1 MSTSRFAGVVPPLVT
16 PFAPDGALD
25 VASFERLIESQI
37 AAGVDGLFVLGSS
50 GEVGF
55 LTDAA
60 RSEVLREAVRIA
72 AGRVPVLAGVNDMS
86 TSRVVEQVRLAEFAG
101 VDAVVA
107 TVPFYVRP
115 SLEEIE
121 AHFRTVAASTAL
133 PVFAYDVPV
142 RVHVKLGHELLV
154 RLGLEGVLAGVKDS
168 SGDDVGFRR
177 LVAAN
182 RAAGSPLVLFTGHE
196 IVVDGALLA
205 GADGVVPGLG
215 NVDPAS
221 YVRLVAAARAGD
233 WAEAKR
239 LQDGLAS
246 LFEIVFQAQGVSGEA
261 AGLGAFKTA
270 LQALGVIESN
280 RMAHP
285 VPALEGEAVERIRA
299 IVEES
304 GLLVR

>member
-1 MSTSRFAGVVPPLVT
+1 MSKPSFSGVIPPIVT
-16 PFAPDGALD
+16 PFAEDGSLD

-37 AAGVDGLFVLGSS
+37 AAGVNGLFALGSS

-60 RSEVLREAVRIA
+60 RSTVLTEAVRIA

-86 TSRVVEQVRLAEFAG
+86 TARVIEQIRIAEFAG

-115 SLEEIE
+115 NVVEIE
-121 AHFRTVAASTAL
+121 SHFRALAAATGL
-133 PVFAYDVPV
+133 PIFAYDVPV
-142 RVHVKLGHELLV
+142 RVNLKLERDLLI
-154 RLGLEGVLAGVKDS
+154 RLGLDGVIAGVKDS

-182 RAAGSPLVLFTGHE
+182 EAAGRPLVLFTGHE

-221 YVRLVAAARAGD
+221 YVRLFEAAKAGD

-239 LQDGLAS
+239 IQDQLAS

-270 LQALGVIESN
+270 LQAIGIIDSN

-285 VPALEGEAVERIRA
+285 VPTLEGETVDRIRA

>member
-1 MSTSRFAGVVPPLVT
+1 VSKPSFSGVIPPIVT
-16 PFAPDGALD
+16 PFAEDGSLD

-37 AAGVDGLFVLGSS
+37 AAGVNGLFALGSS

-60 RSEVLREAVRIA
+60 RSAVLTEAVRIA

-86 TSRVVEQVRLAEFAG
+86 TARVIEQIRIAEFAG

-115 SLEEIE
+115 NVVEIE
-121 AHFRTVAASTAL
+121 SHFRALAAATGL
-133 PVFAYDVPV
+133 PIFAYDVPV
-142 RVHVKLGHELLV
+142 RVNLKLERDLLI
-154 RLGLEGVLAGVKDS
+154 RLGLDGVIAGVKDS

-182 RAAGSPLVLFTGHE
+182 EAAGRPLVLFTGHE

-221 YVRLVAAARAGD
+221 YVRLFEAAKAGD

-239 LQDGLAS
+239 IQDQLAS

-270 LQALGVIESN
+270 LQAIGIIDSN

-285 VPALEGEAVERIRA
+285 VPTLEGETVDRIRA

>member
-1 MSTSRFAGVVPPLVT
+1 MSKPSFSGVIPPIVT
-16 PFAPDGALD
+16 PFAEDGSLD

-37 AAGVDGLFVLGSS
+37 TAGVNGLFALGSS

-60 RSEVLREAVRIA
+60 RSAVLTEAVRIA
-72 AGRVPVLAGVNDMS
+72 GGRVPVLAGVNDMS
-86 TSRVVEQVRLAEFAG
+86 TARVIEQIRIAEFAG

-115 SLEEIE
+115 NIVEIE
-121 AHFRTVAASTAL
+121 SHFRALAAATSL
-133 PVFAYDVPV
+133 PIFAYDVPV
-142 RVHVKLGHELLV
+142 RVNLKLERDLLI
-154 RLGLEGVLAGVKDS
+154 RLGLDGVIAGVKDS
-168 SGDDVGFRR
+168 SGDDVAFRR

-182 RAAGSPLVLFTGHE
+182 EAAGRPLVLFTGHE

-221 YVRLVAAARAGD
+221 YVRLFEAAKAGD

-239 LQDGLAS
+239 IQDQLAS

-270 LQALGVIESN
+270 LQAIGVIDSN

-285 VPALEGEAVERIRA
+285 VPTLEGETVDRIRA

>member
-1 MSTSRFAGVVPPLVT
+1 VSKPSFSGVIPPIVT
-16 PFAPDGALD
+16 PFAEDGSLD

-37 AAGVDGLFVLGSS
+37 AAGVNGLFALGSS

-60 RSEVLREAVRIA
+60 RSTVLTEAVRIA

-86 TSRVVEQVRLAEFAG
+86 TARVIEQIRIAEFAG

-115 SLEEIE
+115 NVVEIE
-121 AHFRTVAASTAL
+121 SHFRALAAATGL
-133 PVFAYDVPV
+133 PIFAYDVPV
-142 RVHVKLGHELLV
+142 RVNLKLERDLLI
-154 RLGLEGVLAGVKDS
+154 RLGLDGVIAGVKDS

-182 RAAGSPLVLFTGHE
+182 EAAGRPLVLFTGHE

-221 YVRLVAAARAGD
+221 YVRLFEAAKAGD

-239 LQDGLAS
+239 IQDQLAS

-270 LQALGVIESN
+270 LQAIGIIDSN

-285 VPALEGEAVERIRA
+285 VPTLEGETVDRIRA